1 LVENTQYSDGKI
13 RCGWVSGDPLLI
25 EYHDEEWGVPLY
37 DDLKLFE
44 FLMLEGAQA
53 GLNWILVL
61 KKRENYRKAFSGFDP
76 KIVATYGEMEIMGLL
91 ENPGIIRNRRKIEG
105 AVGNAR
111 LFLDIQEE
119 FGSFAEYCWEFVNG
133 KPVVNRWKD
142 VSQIPKGTPES
153 DAFSKDLKSR
163 GFKFTGPTIIYSF
176 MQAVG
181 MVNDHIEDCF
191 RYCQL
196 GGRGNPDLR

>member
-1 LVENTQYSDGKI
+1 LVENTHNRDGKI
-13 RCGWVSGDPLLI
+13 RCGWESEDPLMVG
-25 EYHDEEWGVPLY
+25 YHDEEWGVPQY

-44 FLMLEGAQA
+44 FLILEGAQA
-53 GLNWILVL
+53 GLNWSLVL

-76 KIVATYGEMEIMGLL
+76 EVVAMYGEKEIMDLL
-91 ENPGIIRNRRKIEG
+91 EDPGIIRNRRKIEG

-133 KPVVNRWKD
+133 KPVINRWKD
-142 VSQIPKGTPES
+142 VSQIPTGTPES
-153 DAFSKDLKSR
+153 DAFSKDLKRR

-191 RYCQL
+191 RYSQL
-196 GGRGNPDLR
+196 GGRPSRSGR